1 MPGVARVHRNSRRAQ
16 SGAGAAAGP
25 AKAHRTRPPDRAQ
38 PAPRTP
44 PPKDAAVKT
53 GPHFSEN
60 IRLTLMARCPYLR
73 VVEIWLAFPLHRA
86 PIVRRS
92 GNRRMIVKAA
102 AAVAGLMARC
112 AKRAAA

>member
-38 PAPRTP
+38 AAPRNP

-53 GPHFSEN
+53 GPHFSED
-60 IRLTLMARCPYLR
+60 IRLTLMG
-73 VVEIWLAFPLHRA
+73 
-86 PIVRRS
+86 RR
-92 GNRRMIVKAA
+92 
-102 AAVAGLMARC
+102 AAV
-112 AKRAAA
+112 RAASSGAIRTSRPLSTGLRTSRRDVAYHVRGQGKREIKKPPLRAAL